1 MMNGMK
7 RSVLRVGLLSLLAG
21 ACGLF
26 LSYDLRACPFCGA
39 ASLTLA
45 EQLSTADGA
54 VLVQWSGG
62 VKDEGEEKPGST
74 TYEIIRALKG
84 PESLKKGGK
93 IEMPRYRG
101 GKPGDLFLLLGTKGE
116 QIEWGS
122 PMEVTESSFNYVA
135 MAPTPETPTAKR
147 LAYFVNYLENPDQAI
162 SNDAFAE
169 FANAPYKDVVAIT
182 DKMSKENLRKWILDK
197 NVPAT
202 RLGLY
207 GMMLGLC
214 GTPEDSK
221 LLEEKIVEKTE
232 DFRLG
237 IDGIMGGYLLLTKDQ
252 GLKVIEDSKFS
263 DPKVP
268 FAETF
273 AAMQAIRF
281 MWTYAEGVISRDRL
295 RQSMRMLLERPE
307 LSDLVITDLARWK
320 DWEVLDR
327 LFGMYDKEEY
337 DIPSIKRAIV
347 RYYLVCSRDVPK
359 ETGMEPGPHVASA
372 KKYLAQLRDKDPKTV
387 SDAERFFIAP

>member
-1 MMNGMK
+1 MK
-7 RSVLRVGLLSLLAG
+7 SLKRTGLRVWLVLAVAAIG
-21 ACGLF
+21 GVLATSETRG
-26 LSYDLRACPFCGA
+26 CPFCGA

-54 VLVQWSGG
+54 VLVQWSSG
-62 VKDEGEEKPGST
+62 VKEEGEEKPGST

-84 PESLKKGGK
+84 PETLKKGEK

-116 QIEWGS
+116 TIEWGS
-122 PMEVTESSFNYVA
+122 PMEVTETSFNYVA
-135 MAPTPETPTAKR
+135 MAPTPETPTSKR
-147 LAYFVNYLENPDQAI
+147 MEYYVKFLENPDPTI

-182 DKMSKENLRKWILDK
+182 DQMPKEDLRKWIQDK
-197 NVPAT
+197 NVPPT

-214 GTPEDSK
+214 GTPEDAK
-221 LLEEKIVEKTE
+221 LLEAKIVEKTDE
-232 DFRLG
+232 FRLG
-237 IDGIMGGYLLLTKDQ
+237 IDGIMGGYLLLTKDA
-252 GLKVIEDSKFS
+252 GLKVIEESKFT

-281 MWTYAEGVISRDRL
+281 MWTYAEEVIPKDRL
-295 RQSMRMLLERPE
+295 RQSMRMLMTRPE

-320 DWEVLDR
+320 DWSVRDQ
-327 LFGMYDKEEY
+327 LFSMYGQEEY
-337 DIPSIKRAIV
+337 NIPSIKRAIV
-347 RYYLVCSRDVPK
+347 RYYLVCSKDVPK
-359 ETGMEPGPHVASA
+359 EEGKEPGEHVAAA
-372 KKYLAQLRDKDPKTV
+372 KSFLALLREKDPKTV

>member
-1 MMNGMK
+1 MK
-7 RSVLRVGLLSLLAG
+7 SLKRTGLRVWLVLAVAAIG
-21 ACGLF
+21 GVLATSETRG
-26 LSYDLRACPFCGA
+26 CPFCGA

-54 VLVQWSGG
+54 VLVQWSSG
-62 VKDEGEEKPGST
+62 VKEEGEEKPGST

-84 PESLKKGGK
+84 PETLKKGEK

-116 QIEWGS
+116 TIEWGS
-122 PMEVTESSFNYVA
+122 PMEVTETSFNYVA
-135 MAPTPETPTAKR
+135 MAPTPETPTSKR
-147 LAYFVNYLENPDQAI
+147 MEYYVKFLENPDPTI

-182 DKMSKENLRKWILDK
+182 DQMPKEDLRKWIQDK
-197 NVPAT
+197 NVPPT

-207 GMMLGLC
+207 WMMLGLC
-214 GTPEDSK
+214 GTPEDAK
-221 LLEEKIVEKTE
+221 LLEAKIVEKTDE
-232 DFRLG
+232 FRLG
-237 IDGIMGGYLLLTKDQ
+237 IDGIMGGYLLLTKDA
-252 GLKVIEDSKFS
+252 GLKVIEESKFT

-281 MWTYAEGVISRDRL
+281 MWTYAEEVIPKDRL
-295 RQSMRMLLERPE
+295 RQSMRMLMTRPE

-320 DWEVLDR
+320 DWSVRDQ
-327 LFGMYDKEEY
+327 LFSMYGQEEY
-337 DIPSIKRAIV
+337 NIPSIKRAIV
-347 RYYLVCSRDVPK
+347 RYYLVCSKDVPK
-359 ETGMEPGPHVASA
+359 EEGKEPGEHVAAA
-372 KKYLAQLRDKDPKTV
+372 KSFLALLREKDPKTV

>member
-1 MMNGMK
+1 MNSEK
-7 RSVLRVGLLSLLAG
+7 RPYPKVQWLLILLAH
-21 ACGLF
+21 CGIF
-26 LSYDLRACPFCGA
+26 AANDVRSCPFCGA

-54 VLVQWSGG
+54 VLVQWSSG
-62 VKDEGEEKPGST
+62 VKEEGEDKPGST
-74 TYEIIRALKG
+74 TYEVLKVLKG
-84 PESLKKGGK
+84 PETLKKGDK

-122 PMEVTESSFNYVA
+122 PMEVTETSFNYVA

-147 LAYFVNYLENPDQAI
+147 MAYYVKYLENPDQTIA
-162 SNDAFAE
+162 NDAFAE
-169 FANAPYKDVVAIT
+169 FANAPYKDVVAIK
-182 DKMSKENLRKWILDK
+182 DQMSQENLRKWIQDK
-197 NVPAT
+197 NVPPT

-214 GTPEDSK
+214 GTPEDAQ
-221 LLEEKIVEKTE
+221 LLEAKITEKTDE
-232 DFRLG
+232 FRLG
-237 IDGIMGGYLLLTKDQ
+237 IDGIMGGYLLLTKDS
-252 GLKVIEDSKFS
+252 GLKVIEESKFV

-281 MWTYAEGVISRDRL
+281 MWTYADGVIPKERL
-295 RQSMRMLLERPE
+295 RESMRMLLPRPE
-307 LSDLVITDLARWK
+307 LTDLVITDLARWK
-320 DWEVLDR
+320 DWAVLDQ
-327 LFGMYDKEEY
+327 LYAMYDKEEY
-337 DIPSIKRAIV
+337 NIPSIKRAIV
-347 RYYLVCSRDVPK
+347 RYYLVSSKDVPK
-359 ETGMEPGPHVASA
+359 EEGKEPGPHVAVA
-372 KKYLAQLRDKDPKTV
+372 KKYLAQLREKDPKTV